1 MTTSGDSG
9 LPTDTTPA
17 DATPADATP
26 AGAGK
31 RALVRRP
38 VDILAEGQI
47 THIDRVPIDLQLAR
61 SQWEG
66 YVAALRVEGWTT
78 TEVAPAPDQPD
89 SVFIEDAVIL
99 FGRTAVIASP
109 GAPSRRGE
117 TAAAEAAVRDLG
129 LTVHRVESPG
139 TLDGGDVLKVGRT
152 VYVGQSLRTNAEGAA
167 QLAAIV
173 EPLRYTV
180 VPVPVTRALHLK
192 TAITA
197 LPDGT
202 IIGYPPLVDDSGLF
216 AKFLPVPEAEG
227 TAVVILDEN
236 TLLMSA
242 AAPQTAELLT
252 GLGYRTVTVDIT
264 EFEKLEGC
272 VTCLSVRVR

>member
-1 MTTSGDSG
+1 MTTSADSD
-9 LPTDTTPA
+9 LPAGWTA
-17 DATPADATP
+17 
-26 AGAGK
+26 AGAGR

-38 VDILAEGQI
+38 VDILAAGEV
-47 THIDRVPIDLQLAR
+47 THIERRPIDLELAR
-61 SQWEG
+61 AQWAG
-66 YVAALRVEGWTT
+66 YRAALQRAGWAT
-78 TEVAPAPDQPD
+78 TEVEPAADQPD

-99 FGRTAVIASP
+99 FGGTAVLASP

-117 TAAAEAAVRDLG
+117 TAGAETAVHALG
-129 LTVHRVESPG
+129 LTVRRIELPG

-152 VYVGQSLRTNAEGAA
+152 VYLGQSLRSNAEGAA
-167 QLAAIV
+167 QLAALV
-173 EPLRYTV
+173 EPLGYTV

-192 TAITA
+192 SAITA

-202 IIGYPPLVDDSGLF
+202 IIGYPPLVDDPGRF
-216 AKFLPVPEAEG
+216 ERFLPVPEAEG
-227 TAVVILDEN
+227 AAVVVLDPH

-242 AAPQTAELLT
+242 AAPRTTLLVT
-252 GLGYRTVTVDIT
+252 GLGYRVVTVDIT

>member
-1 MTTSGDSG
+1 MTTSADSG
-9 LPTDTTPA
+9 LPVGTV
-17 DATPADATP
+17 
-26 AGAGK
+26 GAA
-31 RALVRRP
+31 RRILVRRP

-47 THIDRVPIDLQLAR
+47 THIDRVPIDLELAR
-61 SQWEG
+61 TQWAG
-66 YVAALRVEGWTT
+66 YVAALQAEGWFT
-78 TEVAPAPDQPD
+78 TEVEPAPDQPD
-89 SVFIEDAVIL
+89 SVFIEDAVVL
-99 FGRTAVIASP
+99 FGGTAVLSSP

-117 TAAAEAAVRDLG
+117 TSGAEAAVRALG
-129 LTVHRVESPG
+129 LTVHRIERPG
-139 TLDGGDVLKVGRT
+139 TLDGGDVLKVGTT
-152 VYVGQSLRTNAEGAA
+152 VYVGQSLRTNAAGAA

-173 EPLRYTV
+173 EPLGYTV
-180 VPVPVTRALHLK
+180 VTVPVTRALHLK

-202 IIGYPPLVDDSGLF
+202 IIGYPPIVDAPGLF
-216 AKFLPVPEAEG
+216 EKFLPVPEAEG
-227 TAVVILDEN
+227 TAVVILDEK

-242 AAPQTAELLT
+242 AAPQTAALLT